1 MRGATYDLYPCYY
14 NHVISIHTPH
24 AGSDSSV
31 RQCLDHCINFNPH
44 SPCGER
50 LYQHASRLNAVH
62 AFQST
67 LPMRGATIFGDY
79 DFCSM
84 GISIHTPHAG
94 SDLSAVGR
102 PPAFSRYFNPHS
114 PCGERLTTAQIQ
126 QPTMTF
132 QSTLPMR
139 GATGVCQRL
148 GLGHGISI
156 HTPHAGSDAVALAV
170 RYYMEFYFNP
180 HSPCGERPPRPVIE
194 PAIEAFQST
203 LPMRGATPRAR
214 KKRAEHLRISIHT
227 PHAGSDP

>member
-139 GATGVCQRL
+139 GATSEAARRAGYSEFQSTLPMRGATKTGAVFCPDDI
-148 GLGHGISI
+148 ISI
-156 HTPHAGSDAVALAV
+156 HTPHAGSDA
-170 RYYMEFYFNP
+170 N
-180 HSPCGERPPRPVIE
+180 
-194 PAIEAFQST
+194 
-203 LPMRGATPRAR
+203 
-214 KKRAEHLRISIHT
+214 
-227 PHAGSDP
+227 SD